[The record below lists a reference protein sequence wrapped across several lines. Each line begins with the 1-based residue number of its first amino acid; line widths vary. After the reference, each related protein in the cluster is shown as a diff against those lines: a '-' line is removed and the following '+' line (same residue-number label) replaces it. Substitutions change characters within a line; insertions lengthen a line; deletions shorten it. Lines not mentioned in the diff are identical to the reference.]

1 LNFVPEYGN
10 NNEMELNET
19 VEDLYQNNPIDT
31 DIALL
36 STASSPHHSGS
47 AKKLH
52 IQDFELLIQTAPEPK
67 IEIPSPSPVKPDEIS
82 DKNEA
87 DSINT
92 MLSKPVKH
100 SRQSTRTQESPSPA
114 QQTIINTKNDT
125 PIEMAH
131 FFSDYGNEGVG
142 EEDLISLDP
151 NHFALPT
158 EGEIVS
164 DDNISNNLI
173 RQSQTSL
180 LNPHSS
186 QEQEEKQQEQQV
198 TIEKNNEQVKETE
211 KKKIHATTKHIIS
224 STSKLPSKN
233 TAPISIYDSR
243 QIQFTRNKRNVKQ
256 DHREPST
263 SKFNMNRIQQS
274 PENKLNHFSIELKA
288 LSPTST
294 QKNPSKSMDSTRQR
308 RASLYHISQIESSS
322 ILFQDQSITPSD
334 IRTTSPKQT
343 GQILNN
349 KQQTTVESRRNPA
362 LPVPLNSPDFNNIR
376 PSTSRPPTPERRK
389 SIPSID
395 QNILLTST
403 GFINFDNPSRDHF
416 HINTER
422 NAPSPLVNLGS
433 QQEIQQNYQSNE
445 LKLKNHDQNLSP
457 IIETRKSE
465 HDDLRLPS
473 IFPRHSD
480 TFDANL
486 TSVDREDT
494 HRQPISSIHNNN
506 ELSKPKLTIEDQ
518 TKHEKS
524 YSPPIEEEFPFI
536 TPSQRRS
543 RLSLIIRPLKPKE
556 KKILNDQSIP
566 QIHVGMSQT
575 KQIIII
581 S

>member
-1 LNFVPEYGN
+1 
-10 NNEMELNET
+10 
-19 VEDLYQNNPIDT
+19 
-31 DIALL
+31 
-36 STASSPHHSGS
+36 
-47 AKKLH
+47 
-52 IQDFELLIQTAPEPK
+52 
-67 IEIPSPSPVKPDEIS
+67 
-82 DKNEA
+82 
-87 DSINT
+87 
-92 MLSKPVKH
+92 
-100 SRQSTRTQESPSPA
+100 
-114 QQTIINTKNDT
+114 
-125 PIEMAH
+125 
-131 FFSDYGNEGVG
+131 
-142 EEDLISLDP
+142 
-151 NHFALPT
+151 
-158 EGEIVS
+158 
-164 DDNISNNLI
+164 
-173 RQSQTSL
+173 
-180 LNPHSS
+180 
-186 QEQEEKQQEQQV
+186 
-198 TIEKNNEQVKETE
+198 
-211 KKKIHATTKHIIS
+211 
-224 STSKLPSKN
+224 
-233 TAPISIYDSR
+233 
-243 QIQFTRNKRNVKQ
+243 
-256 DHREPST
+256 
-263 SKFNMNRIQQS
+263 MNRIQQS

-433 QQEIQQNYQSNE
+433 QQEVQQNYQSNE

-494 HRQPISSIHNNN
+494 HRQPISSVHNNN